1 MLDLFFHFYIN
12 NIKFDIFFKLIL
24 LYFIFIFI
32 FEIKVFSQTLLSG
45 DKFNSYL
52 ISLTKSPFGSD
63 SSGSVFI

>member
-24 LYFIFIFI
+24 FFIFIF

>member
-24 LYFIFIFI
+24 FF